1 MDWESKGVRFA
12 PVRLVPRTRAE
23 TVTREQQSPA
33 ALGGGLVQASQALYT
48 TRLPT
53 RWEPGSTVGDR
64 TASTWSEPRRRST
77 DE

>member
-33 ALGGGLVQASQALYT
+33 ALGGG
-48 TRLPT
+48 
-53 RWEPGSTVGDR
+53 
-64 TASTWSEPRRRST
+64 RRSYQLPS
-77 DE
+77 